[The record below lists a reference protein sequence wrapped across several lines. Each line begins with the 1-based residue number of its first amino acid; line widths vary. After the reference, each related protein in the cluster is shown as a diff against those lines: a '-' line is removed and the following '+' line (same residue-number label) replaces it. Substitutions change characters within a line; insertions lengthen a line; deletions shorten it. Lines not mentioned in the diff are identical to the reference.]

1 MMSRFLLPFLCI
13 VLLTLTESRRYR
25 PSRYT
30 TTPATTTLATTTTT
44 TSMTSE
50 EDDEYMTAAKSLID
64 AGTCDEVTSND
75 VCGGD
80 PSSSYYKEFQYNGY
94 RVIIS
99 NGVPDHQAEHDAV
112 SSNPNTRCERWQYM
126 VVPINPSKASTV
138 SSTSMGSIGLA
149 TTGGQYFN
157 HLSAPDG
164 SLAITN
170 EGTSLDSCFGHSAS
184 GGVYHYHANINCTD
198 AGSATGANNPDSCVQ
213 IGYYRDGVPV
223 YGLCKDSSGNQMT
236 SCYSLVEG
244 SSTSEVTLADGNT
257 YTVAGNEE
265 EYQFDSTMEG
275 CNLDEANGAIHPTTG
290 QYSYFMSTSYPWVPI
305 YYYGD
310 SGASNLCALGY

>member
-1 MMSRFLLPFLCI
+1 MGLSHFTVMSRFLLPFLCI
-13 VLLTLTESRRYR
+13 VLVTFTESRRYR
-25 PSRYT
+25 SRSD
-30 TTPATTTLATTTTT
+30 TTTT

-50 EDDEYMTAAKSLID
+50 EDEEYMTAAKSLID
-64 AGTCDEVTSND
+64 AGTCDEGTSND

-80 PSSSYYKEFQYNGY
+80 PSSSYYKKFQYNGY

-112 SSNPNTRCERWQYM
+112 SSNPNTRCDRWQYM

-198 AGSATGANNPDSCVQ
+198 AICHWSKQSRLVCRDRLLQGWSSCL
-213 IGYYRDGVPV
+213 R
-223 YGLCKDSSGNQMT
+223 
-236 SCYSLVEG
+236 SL
-244 SSTSEVTLADGNT
+244 
-257 YTVAGNEE
+257 
-265 EYQFDSTMEG
+265 
-275 CNLDEANGAIHPTTG
+275 
-290 QYSYFMSTSYPWVPI
+290 
-305 YYYGD
+305 
-310 SGASNLCALGY
+310 